1 MACREMPLRTVM
13 CFVGLRMAISVR
25 DGLSRGEGVE
35 LRLAE
40 GRVEGRAEGLEEG
53 RRTVSF
59 SPKKCLYF
67 ELSIFTLPAARII
80 TGESE
85 TENASDF
92 AM

>member
-1 MACREMPLRTVM
+1 
-13 CFVGLRMAISVR
+13 MAISVR

-59 SPKKCLYF
+59 SPKKCLS
-67 ELSIFTLPAARII
+67 LQARFL
-80 TGESE
+80 TKPE
-85 TENASDF
+85 
-92 AM
+92 